1 MATWKKI
8 IVSGSVADLS
18 ALSLDTALPVA
29 SGGTGASTL
38 TDGGVLLGS
47 GTGAVTALGQATNGQ
62 LVVGSTGADPVL
74 ATLTG
79 GSNITVTNTAGGI
92 SIAATGLGS
101 GTVQT
106 VSATGTE
113 NGLTLTSDGDTVD
126 PVITLGGALAN
137 VTNGQLSNSSV
148 TIGSTSVA
156 LGATA
161 ASLVGLTNVESTS
174 FTGSF
179 KGDGS
184 GLTGVTGIGT
194 TTNPLTDGNGIADF
208 SYDGGLTNVQVAV
221 EADGSTL
228 TVGSGGVKVADGGI
242 TATQID
248 TGVAGA
254 GLSGGGG
261 TALAVNVD
269 DSSIEIATDTLR
281 VKSSGVTNA
290 MLVNDGITIAGNDT
304 SLGGTITAA
313 TILNG
318 TSVISSSAQ
327 IGNYVA
333 TLGTGTGVTIGS
345 NTGVGSSPTI
355 AVDYGSTANTA
366 VQGSA
371 TATFAGTTNEIEVSD
386 TSAQAIGGNI
396 ALTIG
401 LPSDVTITQDANIG
415 RDLVVA
421 RNLTVQGTASFA
433 STTDLDV
440 ADRFIRMA
448 SGSTATGDGGIVV
461 QQTGPTDGEAFA
473 YDSARTRWG
482 VTGSYDPATNSIT
495 PDAFMSAVVEGGA
508 GVNTPAAVV
517 AKYQQKGNIFV
528 GANQDVYIYS

>member
-1 MATWKKI
+1 M
-8 IVSGSVADLS
+8 
-18 ALSLDTALPVA
+18 
-29 SGGTGASTL
+29 
-38 TDGGVLLGS
+38 
-47 GTGAVTALGQATNGQ
+47 
-62 LVVGSTGADPVL
+62 
-74 ATLTG
+74 
-79 GSNITVTNTAGGI
+79 
-92 SIAATGLGS
+92 
-101 GTVQT
+101 
-106 VSATGTE
+106 
-113 NGLTLTSDGDTVD
+113 
-126 PVITLGGALAN
+126 
-137 VTNGQLSNSSV
+137 
-148 TIGSTSVA
+148 TSV
-156 LGATA
+156 
-161 ASLVGLTNVESTS
+161 
-174 FTGSF
+174 
-179 KGDGS
+179 
-184 GLTGVTGIGT
+184 
-194 TTNPLTDGNGIADF
+194 
-208 SYDGGLTNVQVAV
+208 
-221 EADGSTL
+221 
-228 TVGSGGVKVADGGI
+228 
-242 TATQID
+242 
-248 TGVAGA
+248 VAGA
-254 GLSGGGG
+254 GLTGGG
-261 TALAVNVD
+261 TSGDVTLNLDATFAGDGLAHSSGVLSVTVD
-269 DSSIEIATDTLR
+269 DSSIETDSDTLR
-281 VKSSGVTNA
+281 VKASGVTNA
-290 MLVNDGITIAGNDT
+290 MLENDGITIAGNDT

-345 NTGVGSSPTI
+345 NTGEGSSPTI
-355 AVDYGSTANTA
+355 AVNYGSIANTA

-386 TSAQAIGGNI
+386 TAAQAIGGNV

-401 LPSDVTITQDANIG
+401 LPNDVTITQDANIG

-508 GVNTPAAVV
+508 GVNTPAAVI
-517 AKYQQKGNIFV
+517 ATGKPESSLSK
-528 GANQDVYIYS
+528 